1 MITISQSKIKSVTQ
15 TAQGESI
22 TQAAYN
28 EIIQRLA
35 FHKLSCTCGRH
46 GDLVR
51 HGYYNRSVKT
61 ALSSRA
67 IRILRVRCKSCGKTH
82 ALLPES
88 LVPYSSVT
96 LKVHVEILRAFIA
109 GQSTRPIM
117 EANPI
122 IDESTIGYIT
132 RQFKRHWLP
141 RLASFKIP
149 LDKNIVPACF
159 RTFGR
164 QFMQIK
170 CTPNLLFS

>member
-1 MITISQSKIKSVTQ
+1 MITISKLKSKSVRQ
-15 TAQGESI
+15 TAHDESI
-22 TQAAYN
+22 TQAVYD

-35 FHKLSCTCGRH
+35 FHKLSCICGCH
-46 GDLVR
+46 GDFVR
-51 HGYYNRSVKT
+51 HGYYNRSVKA
-61 ALSSRA
+61 ALRSRV

-82 ALLPES
+82 ALLPEC
-88 LVPYSSVT
+88 LVPYSSVP
-96 LKVHVEILRAFIA
+96 LKVHVEILRAFMA
-109 GQSTRPIM
+109 GQSTQPIM
-117 EANPI
+117 EATPI
-122 IDESTIGYIT
+122 IDESTIGYII

-141 RLASFKIP
+141 RLASFQIP

>member
-51 HGYYNRSVKT
+51 HGYYNRSVKA
-61 ALSSRA
+61 ALRSWV

-96 LKVHVEILRAFIA
+96 LKVHVETWSARSHQLPDRPSDHLRLDRPVPFHSPGELVIA
-109 GQSTRPIM
+109 GQ
-117 EANPI
+117 
-122 IDESTIGYIT
+122 
-132 RQFKRHWLP
+132 
-141 RLASFKIP
+141 
-149 LDKNIVPACF
+149 F
-159 RTFGR
+159 RCVLRISKTKDNHKKF
-164 QFMQIK
+164 I
-170 CTPNLLFS
+170 